1 MNSANVRSDS
11 VTSGTEEE
19 QLAQIKEW
27 WQRNGKPLLLG
38 GLLALVLVFGWQF
51 WQKHQLNQAQGASAL
66 YQQLLNVALEQDGA
80 DTAEV
85 SRLGNLLQK
94 EFAGSHYAQY
104 GSLFVAKVAVETGR
118 LDEAAAELRRVLD
131 KPADRTLEELARQ
144 RLARI
149 LAAQDKAEEGLALL
163 KGEAVEAFGASRE
176 ELRGDLLVKLGRPD
190 EAHAAYSK
198 AKELLSQDAAIG
210 GLQLKLDDLARGEA

>member
-1 MNSANVRSDS
+1 M
-11 VTSGTEEE
+11 TSGTEEE

-27 WQRNGKPLLLG
+27 WQRNGKPLLMG
-38 GLLALVLVFGWQF
+38 GALALVLVFGWQF
-51 WQKHQLNQAQGASAL
+51 WQKHQLNQAQSASTI
-66 YQQLLNVALEQDGA
+66 YQQLLNAALEEGKA
-80 DTAEV
+80 DTAEI

-104 GSLFVAKVAVETGR
+104 GSLFVAKVAVESGR
-118 LDEAAAELRRVLD
+118 LDEAATELQAVLD
-131 KPADRTLEELARQ
+131 KPSDKTLEELARQ

-163 KGEAVEAFGASRE
+163 EGDAVEAFAASRE
-176 ELRGDLLVKLGRPD
+176 ELRGDLLVKLERPD

>member
-1 MNSANVRSDS
+1 M
-11 VTSGTEEE
+11 
-19 QLAQIKEW
+19 AQIKEW
-27 WQRNGKPLLLG
+27 WQQNGKPLLFG
-38 GLLALVLVFGWQF
+38 GALALVLVFGWQF
-51 WQKHQLNQAQGASAL
+51 WQKHQLNQAHSASTV
-66 YQQLLNVALEQDGA
+66 YQQLLNAALEEGGA

-104 GSLFVAKVAVETGR
+104 GSLFVAKVAVESGR
-118 LDEAAAELRRVLD
+118 LDEAATELQAVLD
-131 KPADRTLEELARQ
+131 KPADKTLEELARQ
-144 RLARI
+144 RMARV
-149 LAAQDKAEEGLALL
+149 LAAQDKAEDGLALL
-163 KGEAVEAFGASRE
+163 DGEAVDAFAASRE
-176 ELRGDLLVKLGRPD
+176 ELRGDLLVQLQRPE